1 MFMSQ
6 SKCIVIIGASSG
18 IGNRIARIYAD
29 RGCRVIVCARR
40 LERLNELAKN
50 YPGKLTPFQLDVDS
64 DAATSDFMAILKSAG
79 QVDIILNCAGIGK
92 YNPELD
98 CATDLRT
105 VQTDCWGFTAIADT
119 AFDYF
124 ANSGHEGQFA
134 AISSIAGVRSLGMSL
149 SYSASKR
156 FQNAYLEGLD
166 QLRIM
171 RKVPISITDIRP
183 GFVATDLLDKN
194 KKYPM
199 LMSVDHVAKLAV
211 KAIDKKKR
219 VVVIDWRYRMLVAL
233 WCMIPRWLWVRLPI
247 RLSI

>member
-1 MFMSQ
+1 MNKL
-6 SKCIVIIGASSG
+6 KCIVIIGASSG
-18 IGNRIARIYAD
+18 IGNCIARIYAE
-29 RGCRVIVCARR
+29 RGYSVIACARR
-40 LERLNELAKN
+40 LERLNELAQK
-50 YPGKLTPFQLDVDS
+50 YPGKVTPFQLDVDS
-64 DAATSDFMAILKSAG
+64 DVAASDFMAILKSAG

-105 VQTDCWGFTAIADT
+105 VHTDCLGFTAIADT

-134 AISSIAGVRSLGMSL
+134 AISSIAGVRSLGISL

-166 QLRIM
+166 QLRRM

-199 LMSVDHVAKLAV
+199 LMNVDHVARLVV

-219 VVVIDWRYRMLVAL
+219 VAVIDWRYTILVAFWRL
-233 WCMIPRWLWVRLPI
+233 IPRWLWVRLPI

>member
-1 MFMSQ
+1 MNQ

-29 RGCRVIVCARR
+29 RGCRVIACARR
-40 LERLNELAKN
+40 LERLNELAQN
-50 YPGKLTPFQLDVDS
+50 YPGKVTPFQLDVDS
-64 DAATSDFMAILKSAG
+64 EDAASKLNLILESIG
-79 QVDIILNCAGIGK
+79 NVDIILNCAGIGK

-98 CATDLRT
+98 CNTDIRT
-105 VQTDCWGFTAIADT
+105 IQTDCLGFTVVADT
-119 AFDYF
+119 AFNYF
-124 ANSGHEGQFA
+124 ARTGRVGQFA
-134 AISSIAGVRSLGMSL
+134 AISSIAGVRSLGVSL

-166 QLRIM
+166 QLGRMKKIS
-171 RKVPISITDIRP
+171 VSITDVRP
-183 GFVATDLLDKN
+183 GFVATDLLDKSR
-194 KKYPM
+194 KYPM